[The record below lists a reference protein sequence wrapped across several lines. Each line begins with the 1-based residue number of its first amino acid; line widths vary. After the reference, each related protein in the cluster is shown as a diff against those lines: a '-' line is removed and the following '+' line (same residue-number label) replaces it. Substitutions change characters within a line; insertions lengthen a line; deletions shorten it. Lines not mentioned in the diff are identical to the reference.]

1 MLALEDV
8 PLRDK
13 KNRLPDSKCTV
24 KELQHVFH
32 GWWKVMGTRDCTAL
46 VAHARVPWQ
55 GRGIPSPAELARH
68 DIYSLMAELIKV
80 DSTLHP
86 RHSRLVCA
94 MLAEHGAT
102 PCMNVKDRPEFEAML
117 ISRTLL
123 QACTKYRDTAK
134 QPERLS
140 ACLRKATIEQQHK
153 LGVIFDAVAFQN
165 PGYAASLVGNA
176 DGHDDDHDVGATEFD
191 ALAAELGYMCI
202 QLL

>member
-8 PLRDK
+8 PFRNK
-13 KNRLPDSKCTV
+13 KLRLPDSKCTV
-24 KELQHVFH
+24 KELQQVFLA
-32 GWWKVMGTRDCTAL
+32 WWKVMGTRDCTAL
-46 VAHARVPWQ
+46 VAHARVHWQ
-55 GRGIPSPAELARH
+55 GRGIPCPADLVRH
-68 DIYSLMAELIKV
+68 DIYSFMAELIKV

-117 ISRTLL
+117 IARTLL
-123 QACTKYRDTAK
+123 HACTKYKDTAK

-140 ACLRKATIEQQHK
+140 ACLRKATIEQQQK
-153 LGVIFDAVAFQN
+153 LGVIFDVVAIQT
-165 PGYAASLVGNA
+165 PGYAVSLVGNA
-176 DGHDDDHDVGATEFD
+176 DGHDDDHDAGATEFD